1 MEMFVFAMVDGLG
14 SLINPTI
21 SAVNPEDVKV
31 KFKDVKGVS
40 LCFGYNSRV

>member
-1 MEMFVFAMVDGLG
+1 M
-14 SLINPTI
+14 NPTI

-40 LCFGYNSRV
+40 LWFASNGRVKLLW